1 MSRVTTLLVALL
13 AILAAGPVARGEN
26 AEPILLDE
34 EAEKSYADGL
44 ARLADDPAAAR
55 ELFRTS
61 AERLDRLRRDFGT
74 SAEIEYN
81 LGNARVQAGDLGRG
95 LAAYLRAERLAP
107 ADPRIAA
114 NLAHARSLVTKPITG
129 DAVRPAWSSV
139 GSWWTPIGA
148 GTRLA
153 VFGLA
158 WTLAWIAVAALIVA
172 RDRQAA
178 WRRPVRTLAPV
189 LAAVGLAAGA
199 TVALDLTERSL
210 RPIGVTVSDGIEVR
224 KGNGEGFAP
233 QIAER
238 LAPGIE
244 FLILERR
251 PGWLRI
257 RLPDAT
263 EGWIRDEQMD
273 EA

>member
-1 MSRVTTLLVALL
+1 MMAFLFAFLAL
-13 AILAAGPVARGEN
+13 LAAGPTAQAEN
-26 AEPILLDE
+26 AEPILLIE
-34 EAEKSYADGL
+34 EAERNYADGL
-44 ARLADDPAAAR
+44 TRLADDPAAGR

-61 AERLDRLRRDFGT
+61 ADRLERLRRDFGT

-95 LAAYLRAERLAP
+95 IAAYLRAERLAP

-129 DAVRPAWSSV
+129 DAVRPAWSAV
-139 GSWWTPIGA
+139 GSWWTPVDV
-148 GTRLA
+148 GTRFVVFA
-153 VFGLA
+153 VA
-158 WTLAWIAVAALIVA
+158 WTVAWIAFAGLFLA
-172 RDRQAA
+172 RGRATT
-178 WRRPVRTLAPV
+178 WGRPVRNLAIT
-189 LAAVGLAAGA
+189 LAAVAIAAGG
-199 TVALDLTERSL
+199 TVALDLAERSL
-210 RPIGVTVSDGIEVR
+210 RPLGVTVSDGIEVR

-251 PGWLRI
+251 PGWVRM

-263 EGWIRDEQMD
+263 EGWICDEQMD